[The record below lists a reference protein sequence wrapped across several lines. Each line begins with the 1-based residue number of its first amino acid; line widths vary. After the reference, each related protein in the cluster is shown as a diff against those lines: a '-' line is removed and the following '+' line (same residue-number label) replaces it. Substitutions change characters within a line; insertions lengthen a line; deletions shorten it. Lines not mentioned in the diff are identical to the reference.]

1 MPGLT
6 LLLGLALLPAV
17 LPAQSVAESPIPSDG
32 RRYGVRDRVGDQGL
46 HVVAAD
52 GHGPEGRGVARR
64 SYRQVPAAR
73 GEMPERGGKKITL
86 RDLSTQ
92 YSGLPR
98 MPNNFA
104 PKDAANPYADYSVE
118 QMCQFL
124 SGYELKRD
132 IGAEFEYSNLAVGV
146 LRHAL
151 SRRAGMSYEALAK
164 ARGQVRSSG

>member
-1 MPGLT
+1 MDGDT
-6 LLLGLALLPAV
+6 VFEIGSVTKVFTSLLLMDMVRKGEVSPGDPIAKFLP
-17 LPAQSVAESPIPSDG
+17 
-32 RRYGVRDRVGDQGL
+32 
-46 HVVAAD
+46 
-52 GHGPEGRGVARR
+52 PEVK
-64 SYRQVPAAR
+64 
-73 GEMPERGGKKITL
+73 MPERGGKKITL